1 MKLYRRLHV
10 REQKVAPR
18 NLYHSVLNE
27 IVGITRSGPW
37 DPDGLFMSADQYAEN
52 YLAYNL
58 RRKEATPF
66 GVASSTKIRAKNTLT
81 GFLVREAVNRR
92 INQTKTFGYS
102 AFDGSFARHAPYG
115 DYMVDTPVG
124 LSILARAREIVH
136 DIVGDCDLKSI
147 AASSSFGNGASATM
161 KRECSQRENKIV
173 FGMSTTRPLF
183 NILQDLL
190 EYTPLLAMYRDTHKD
205 VIYVNGKG
213 KHTFPP
219 DTLKIVSGAVFDTVP
234 KDSKIDRVILKE
246 PELNGF
252 YQKGTGKVLRE
263 KLARYTRFS
272 PNGMNLN
279 TSGDLNASL
288 AKAGSVDGHIATVD
302 AERASDSLTLALYE
316 FLFPQS
322 WYDWFITVRSP
333 YCLIKD
339 RWHRLE
345 MMSGMGNG
353 FTFEAE
359 SIIFYAIGLA
369 CSERSSLPFAHLYV
383 SIHGDDLTLPSDVF
397 FECREAYKAAGVIVN
412 VKKSFEHGPFRESCG
427 GHFYNGLSVKPFYV
441 KTQTGNDLGDWCWL
455 ANSLLLWL
463 SERSD
468 AYLHQRKGRL
478 LLQILAFLRD
488 YVSKGGSWHFNVP
501 LSFSRRSGL
510 FSGPPASNGRFWK
523 VRCLVPKTDDEG
535 NLDELGCY
543 LTWLNTPVL
552 TPSVLEWCFHK
563 SHSSPRCSE
572 DHEWKAELS
581 VIERIRT
588 VRNVNFWPALPPE
601 ISRLFGLI
609 QEMVSG

>member
-10 REQKVAPR
+10 REKKVSPR

-27 IVGITRSGPW
+27 IVGITRSGHN
-37 DPDGLFMSADQYAEN
+37 DQDRLFLSADLYAEN
-52 YLAYNL
+52 YLSYNL
-58 RRKEATPF
+58 RRKEANPF
-66 GVASSTKIRAKNTLT
+66 GVASSAKVRAGKTLT
-81 GFLVREAVNRR
+81 GFLVREAVNKK
-92 INQTKTFGYS
+92 INETKTFGYDPYNGT
-102 AFDGSFARHAPYG
+102 FVRHVPYG
-115 DYMVDTPVG
+115 EYPCDTPIGYNV
-124 LSILARAREIVH
+124 LARAREIVH
-136 DIVGDCDLKSI
+136 DIVGDCNLKSI

-173 FGMSTTRPLF
+173 FGMSTTRSLF
-183 NILQDLL
+183 NLLPDLL
-190 EYTPLLAMYRDTHKD
+190 EHTPLLAMYRDTQKEVVHINSD
-205 VIYVNGKG
+205 G

-219 DTLKIVSGAVFDTVP
+219 GTLKIVPGAVFDTVP
-234 KDSKIDRVILKE
+234 KDSKVDRVILKE

-263 KLARYTRFS
+263 KLASYTRFA
-272 PNGMNLN
+272 PNGMDLN
-279 TSGDLNASL
+279 RSGDLNSEL

-302 AERASDSLTLALYE
+302 AERASDSLSLALYE

-322 WYDWFITVRSP
+322 WYDWFLTVRSP
-333 YCLIKD
+333 FCSIKN
-339 RWHRLE
+339 RQHRLH

-369 CSERSSLPFAHLYV
+369 CSERSLLPFAHLYV

-397 FECREAYKAAGVIVN
+397 FDCVEAYKAAGIIVN
-412 VKKSFEHGPFRESCG
+412 KEKSFSDGPFRESCG
-427 GHFYNGLSVKPFYV
+427 GHFFNGKSVKPFYV

-468 AYLHQRKGRL
+468 EYLRQRKGRL
-478 LLQILAFLRD
+478 LLEILAFLRE
-488 YVSKGGSWHFNVP
+488 YVTSESNWHLKVP
-501 LSFSRRSGL
+501 YTFSRRSGL
-510 FSGPPASNGRFWK
+510 FSNAPDSTGRFWK
-523 VRCLVPKTDDEG
+523 VRMLVPRTDEEG

-552 TPSVLEWCFHK
+552 TPTPLEWCLHK
-563 SHSSPRCSE
+563 RHSSPRKSE
-572 DHEWKAELS
+572 DHEWAAELS
-581 VIERIRT
+581 VIERLRT

-601 ISRLFGLI
+601 VSRLFGLLK
-609 QEMVSG
+609 EMIK